1 MGFELNFE
9 TNNHELIFFCV
20 DGMMIDV
27 AEAMRRVPMTG
38 WLPPG
43 PIPRPAGW
51 EYIGREVRDMTAF
64 EIISIFIGIP
74 PPAIDREQQQHER
87 SLKDKRQHLS
97 CIVHADLRP
106 FLVHPRG
113 VRDRGG

>member
-1 MGFELNFE
+1 
-9 TNNHELIFFCV
+9 
-20 DGMMIDV
+20 MMIDV

-64 EIISIFIGIP
+64 EIISIFIGILTLL
-74 PPAIDREQQQHER
+74 AAFG
-87 SLKDKRQHLS
+87 SLIITFLTFLEKRKKK
-97 CIVHADLRP
+97 
-106 FLVHPRG
+106 
-113 VRDRGG
+113 